1 LGPFPADCATDR
13 RAPARDTERA
23 MSQENVEIVR
33 RAVEAW
39 DQNASEAAKKFW
51 ATDIEWHDP
60 PNLPDPRVVRGRD
73 AVAAYLTEQV
83 NAVGDID
90 VTLVDVRT
98 KDEAVVLRMEMTI
111 HGSESG
117 VDVPGELAQ
126 VVDVADS
133 RLRRVRLF
141 RTWEEAL
148 EAAGLSE

>member
-1 LGPFPADCATDR
+1 
-13 RAPARDTERA
+13 
-23 MSQENVEIVR
+23 MSHENVEIVR

-39 DQNASEAAKKFW
+39 DQNGSEAAKKFW

-126 VVDVADS
+126 VVDVADR